1 MIMKT
6 VQNLWEVAKA
16 IYIEENFLT
25 QRKRYSFKCILEKKK
40 CLDNPRFC
48 HEKIGKQQIKYKE
61 SRMKEIKNY
70 NQ

>member
-16 IYIEENFLT
+16 IYLEENFLT
-25 QRKRYSFKCILEKKK
+25 QRKSYSFKLYLNYQKNILEKKK

-48 HEKIGKQQIKYKE
+48 HEKIA
-61 SRMKEIKNY
+61 N
-70 NQ
+70 